1 MFSDILQNYDWE
13 QMRRSIYAKT
23 TRDVEIAL
31 SKAQRPDPALTLE
44 DFKALVSPAVS
55 ESPLYLETMA
65 GLSRK
70 ATQKKFGKTIQF
82 YIPLY
87 LSNACTNHCIY
98 CGFNHNNK
106 FARVTLTDEQIMEEC
121 AVLKKMGYQHLLL
134 LTGESPKD
142 AGIDYLEHAM
152 QLLSPHF
159 AQLSLEVQPMD
170 TPDYERLRK
179 SGLHAVYVYQ
189 ETYNKERYKF
199 YHPAG
204 MKRDFAWRLNS
215 QDRLGLA
222 NVNKIGL
229 GALLGLEDWRT
240 EAVFM
245 AMHLRYL
252 EKTYWRSKYCISFPR
267 MRPHEDDGENGG
279 FKPQNVLSD
288 KEFVQMIWAF
298 RLFDDEVEM
307 SLTTRESREFRNH
320 MISLGITSISAGS
333 QTDPG
338 GYAHPNKEVAQFEV
352 NDNRSPEEMK
362 RMIEEQGYEV
372 VWKDW
377 DRVYN
382 SFSN

>member
-159 AQLSLEVQPMD
+159 AQLSLEVQPM
-170 TPDYERLRK
+170 
-179 SGLHAVYVYQ
+179 
-189 ETYNKERYKF
+189 
-199 YHPAG
+199 
-204 MKRDFAWRLNS
+204 
-215 QDRLGLA
+215 
-222 NVNKIGL
+222 
-229 GALLGLEDWRT
+229 
-240 EAVFM
+240 
-245 AMHLRYL
+245 
-252 EKTYWRSKYCISFPR
+252 
-267 MRPHEDDGENGG
+267 
-279 FKPQNVLSD
+279 
-288 KEFVQMIWAF
+288 
-298 RLFDDEVEM
+298 
-307 SLTTRESREFRNH
+307 
-320 MISLGITSISAGS
+320 
-333 QTDPG
+333 
-338 GYAHPNKEVAQFEV
+338 
-352 NDNRSPEEMK
+352 
-362 RMIEEQGYEV
+362 
-372 VWKDW
+372 
-377 DRVYN
+377 
-382 SFSN
+382 